1 MIFLGFLGGPN
12 VIPEVPVS
20 ETGGGRGGEENQGD
34 LV

>member
-12 VIPEVPVS
+12 VIPEVLVS
-20 ETGGGRGGEENQGD
+20 ETGGGRGGEGD